1 MANYTLLF
9 SPTGGTEHV
18 AKLICPDNEIISLL
32 HPCRGRTFTPEDT
45 VLAAV
50 PAFCGRVPAPV
61 VERLQEFHGGGAK
74 AILLCA
80 YGNRQYDDTLSELQ
94 DTMTHR
100 GFTVVAAMAIVTEHS
115 IYRRLGQDRPDDVD
129 MEDLRYFAKAIQKAT
144 EPLSPL
150 PGSHGTYHDFHLEA
164 YDPSA
169 TKEDCTRCG
178 VCVEE
183 CPVGAI
189 NPKAPRYIPNAK
201 CIGCMRCVK
210 VCPEQVRKIAPIAAA
225 RIVAFLTPY
234 INERR
239 PNELFIEGLVTTHP
253 DR

>member
-9 SPTGGTEHV
+9 SPTGGTENV
-18 AKLICPDNEIISLL
+18 AKLVMPDNEIISLL
-32 HPCRGRTFTPEDT
+32 HPVEGRAFTENDT
-45 VLAAV
+45 VLIAV
-50 PAFCGRVPAPV
+50 PSYCGRVPGPV
-61 VERLQEFHGGGAK
+61 VERLQVFGGNGAR

-94 DTMTHR
+94 DTANAL
-100 GFTVVAAMAIVTEHS
+100 GFKVVAAMAIVTEHS
-115 IYRRLGQDRPDDVD
+115 IYRRVGQGRPDDAD
-129 MEDLRYFAKAIQKAT
+129 LEDIHYFARVIQKAT

-164 YDPSA
+164 YDPA
-169 TKEDCTRCG
+169 ARKEDCIRCG

-189 NPKAPRYIPNAK
+189 NPKAPRYLPNAK

-210 VCPEQVRKIAPIAAA
+210 VCPIQVRKIAPIAAA
-225 RIVAFLTPY
+225 RIVSFLSPY
-234 INERR
+234 VNDRK
-239 PNELFIEGLVTTHP
+239 PNELFVEGLKGEN
-253 DR
+253 